1 MLNFIFYSFAWH
13 TGRIFFYSVWN
24 TPIHGNKRQNSLISK
39 NILIIPASWAAV
51 HHERRRTS
59 EDFRASEPAVNR
71 EKKSTCILAEDLN
84 GSSNWKIYPFK
95 LICYCW
101 FMNFVHLIR
110 RKKFFLRKYK
120 SASRSN
126 RMVVPQYVNT
136 FRPLAIKLAWK
147 CLDKSK

>member
-1 MLNFIFYSFAWH
+1 MLHFIFYSFAWH
-13 TGRIFFYSVWN
+13 TGHIFFYSVWN

-71 EKKSTCILAEDLN
+71 EKKSTGILAEDLN

-101 FMNFVHLIR
+101 FMNFLHLIR
-110 RKKFFLRKYK
+110 RKKKYFTEIQISIK
-120 SASRSN
+120 VQQDGRPTICKYFQAISN
-126 RMVVPQYVNT
+126 STSMKM
-136 FRPLAIKLAWK
+136 FR
-147 CLDKSK
+147 